1 MRETRKERWRQG
13 EREREREKLNEIQRN
28 GKKGGE
34 RQNSRIVRPTEKYD
48 AADKKILFCIIKFG
62 R

>member
-1 MRETRKERWRQG
+1 MKFKGTEKKE
-13 EREREREKLNEIQRN
+13 
-28 GKKGGE
+28 GE